1 MNAIVVEREGGM
13 PEAGQSSK
21 KENAPK
27 HVHVHVLVLVLV
39 RGKPI
44 KVTVLRRRA
53 HE

>member
-27 HVHVHVLVLVLV
+27 HVHVHVLVLV